1 MLCRTCQKQDWAKH
15 KKHCGKSKVSKRL
28 PGTIHDPLWAY
39 PEVPE
44 HLRHVVS
51 TQEGTIP
58 LTSIGFA
65 DPNSPARHS
74 PALQRQMALLNAD
87 KDADY
92 FLFDEDDSPV
102 RFVLQDTWTKM
113 AFRTLRSSVLS
124 SGDQQ
129 QGLEAIAEYLIKM
142 MGQKPG
148 FSRQRI
154 LEQLR
159 NEYEGDLVA
168 KVAKFE
174 SMAAV
179 NAHEGSTFIEA
190 MSKNLTATMPALMGA
205 RRA

>member
-1 MLCRTCQKQDWAKH
+1 
-15 KKHCGKSKVSKRL
+15 
-28 PGTIHDPLWAY
+28 
-39 PEVPE
+39 
-44 HLRHVVS
+44 
-51 TQEGTIP
+51 
-58 LTSIGFA
+58 
-65 DPNSPARHS
+65 
-74 PALQRQMALLNAD
+74 MALLNAD

-92 FLFDEDDSPV
+92 FLFDEDGSPV

-148 FSRQRI
+148 FNRQRI

-159 NEYEGDLVA
+159 NEYGGDLVA

-179 NAHEGSTFIEA
+179 NEHEGSTFIEV
-190 MSKNLTATMPALMGA
+190 MSQNLTATMPALMGA